1 MSIVQTWNKPR
12 VAVFLVTVSSVVTG
26 LLFRLPIYRG
36 YFFGDD
42 SLLVNDALNPNGPH
56 GLLPD
61 LFLVGGGKWRP
72 LSTPLLL
79 EMARQFGNNL
89 VPFQIVSSVLLV
101 STGILLGMLVY
112 RLTQLSTPSILA
124 TVLVLSSPFT
134 WLFQSWTYGVM
145 ESSAL
150 LCTVISI
157 YFLVGVEDAKKHHQF
172 KIWCSIFFLFIST
185 LIHERYIIV
194 VFALFF
200 FYLCLPK
207 HTKRCDI
214 NPKLFLLIPVFHLIM
229 KGFIFG
235 INPITSGGE
244 TSQDTSVGLG
254 AVSRLLRGI
263 QGVLGG
269 LSGSGYYYS
278 TDSFSIEMNQNAAS
292 IFLPIGFG
300 SLILF
305 LAVFAGVIK
314 VRNKRVNQFEKTAG
328 SKYGVAL
335 IGIVG
340 LSLLLPGS
348 LVDERFEGRWIY
360 GAQIFIISALLIASN
375 EFLVFRRLKY
385 AVSIPLFIVLLVV
398 NWSYRSDSTAFFTY
412 RSQVD
417 ASLTMLEK
425 LVPRENPWSLVVKP
439 FDSNSP
445 TDWQF
450 AYGYSLQQ
458 LSNPPYSFSLG
469 QCPTYRKKIPCYTVQ
484 LEKSITAISITQS
497 H

>member
-79 EMARQFGNNL
+79 IMARQFGNNL
-89 VPFQIVSSVLLV
+89 VPFQIVSSLLLV

-112 RLTQLSTPSILA
+112 RLTKLSTPSILA

-157 YFLVGVEDAKKHHQF
+157 YFLVGIEDVKKHRQF
-172 KIWCSIFFLFIST
+172 KIWCGFTFLFFST

-207 HTKRCDI
+207 HTKRSDI
-214 NPKLFLLIPVFHLIM
+214 NARLFLLIPVFHLIM
-229 KGFIFG
+229 KGFILG
-235 INPITSGGE
+235 INPTTSGGE
-244 TSQDTSVGLG
+244 TSYDTSLGLG
-254 AVSRLLRGI
+254 VISRILRGM

-269 LSGSGYYYS
+269 LSGSGYFYS
-278 TDSFSIEMNQNAAS
+278 TDSFSLQMNQNAAPVV
-292 IFLPIGFG
+292 IPLGLAC
-300 SLILF
+300 LILSST
-305 LAVFAGVIK
+305 VFATVIT
-314 VRNKRVNQFEKTAG
+314 VRNRKTNHFEKSAG

-340 LSLLLPGS
+340 ISLLLPGS
-348 LVDERFEGRWIY
+348 LVEERFEGRWIY
-360 GAQIFIISALLIASN
+360 GAQIFIFSALLIALNDFS
-375 EFLVFRRLKY
+375 VFRRLKY
-385 AVSIPLFIVLLVV
+385 VLSIPLFIVLLLV
-398 NWSYRSDSTAFFTY
+398 NWSYRSDSPAFFTY
-412 RSQVD
+412 RNQVNV
-417 ASLTMLEK
+417 SLTVLEK

-439 FDSNSP
+439 SDSNSP

-469 QCPTYRKKIPCYTVQ
+469 TCPTYKKRIPCYSVQ
-484 LEKSITAISITQS
+484 LKR
-497 H
+497 

>member
-12 VAVFLVTVSSVVTG
+12 VAILLVIVFSIGTA
-26 LLFRLPIYRG
+26 LLFRLPFYRG

-79 EMARQFGNNL
+79 QMARQFGNNL
-89 VPFQIVSSVLLV
+89 VPFQIVSSLLLV

-150 LCTVISI
+150 LCTVISV
-157 YFLVGVEDAKKHHQF
+157 YFLVGIEDVKKHHQF
-172 KIWCSIFFLFIST
+172 KIWCGFTFLFFST

-207 HTKRCDI
+207 YTKRCDI
-214 NPKLFLLIPVFHLIM
+214 NARLFLLIPVFHLIM
-229 KGFIFG
+229 KGFILG

-244 TSQDTSVGLG
+244 TSNDTSLGLG
-254 AVSRLLRGI
+254 VLSRILRGM

-269 LSGSGYYYS
+269 LSGSGYYNS
-278 TDSFSIEMNQNAAS
+278 TDSFSLQMNQNAA
-292 IFLPIGFG
+292 PIVIPLGLAC
-300 SLILF
+300 LILSST
-305 LAVFAGVIK
+305 VFATVIT
-314 VRNKRVNQFEKTAG
+314 VRNRKTNHFEKSAG

-340 LSLLLPGS
+340 ISLLLPGS
-348 LVDERFEGRWIY
+348 LVEERFEGRWIY
-360 GAQIFIISALLIASN
+360 GAQIFMFSALLIALNDFS
-375 EFLVFRRLKY
+375 VFRRLKY
-385 AVSIPLFIVLLVV
+385 ALSIPLFIVLLLV
-398 NWSYRSDSTAFFTY
+398 NWSYRSDSPAYFTY
-412 RSQVD
+412 RNQVNV
-417 ASLTMLEK
+417 SLTLLEK

-439 FDSNSP
+439 SDSNSP

-458 LSNPPYSFSLG
+458 LSNPPYSFSFG
-469 QCPTYRKKIPCYTVQ
+469 TCPTYKKKIPCYSVQ
-484 LEKSITAISITQS
+484 LKR
-497 H
+497 